1 MRHLPL
7 PLALLSVLA
16 LPALADL
23 PPADLDKK
31 LAEGREMAATG
42 RKQEAFAVFEEVIRN
57 AEDQP
62 RKWAAREE
70 MLKMGPTPAR
80 PQNDGERAQVAAEIL
95 EERHRYYGD
104 VMDQL
109 ADKRQLRGVRLF
121 RKKIMED
128 SGGGSDGQKNALREL
143 EARILRE
150 LLPKEDKEEAE
161 KIKKSLPKDKWAEAA
176 KDAEKRGKKHL
187 ALELSKDAFYGAGGV
202 GDAKALEELRA
213 KIEALEKE
221 VLEMVTPEET
231 KAFNDAVNH
240 RVWADLVTRES
251 HHFIFIGDKG
261 YVPRVPELSM
271 LELDIAY
278 IFITDMIARQP
289 DDDGQR
295 ITVFFKELWNF
306 GGGVGGGKTIKIGS
320 VNPKAKDI
328 TVSNFLY
335 FHELCHCLFDTAM
348 IWTGFIEGVANFGA
362 TMASCSLGHK
372 ADGENLFK
380 SNLEAF
386 KRDFL
391 GRDEDYFRIQNYGPS
406 CGFWLH
412 WLDKYGKGA
421 DGVWDWSLYRKWFR
435 LWRAHPMPPAETVEK
450 ARVFG
455 RCLSDVFGKEVWKDL
470 KSFGWPVI
478 EEDEGLTKAEKEDLI
493 RLWNVAK
500 GRWEQ
505 GDADDALM
513 KCEDIWMKYADH
525 HLAARARRLA
535 LEILDKTGGKGA
547 EQIRRDLGLIME
559 WKCAGPFY
567 SKVNGLF
574 DIFPP
579 EYEVDYA
586 KEYANPMAKG
596 TWFDP
601 KIRYDGIVA
610 FEFPYMD
617 GIVCYGLVNV
627 KVVSDTDAWLFVGS
641 DDGWAAWVNGELA
654 DKFDAGRG
662 VMFDQDRVNIRLRAG
677 WNRLLVK
684 IRNGDGAMGFVGR
697 ITDRTG
703 RAIDG
708 IQFTHAPQE
717 TPWWMGGKKAGK
729 ADMVWRDDFNAPGA
743 ERKYQ
748 VPCGGWKVTN
758 KALWGTDDKRNM
770 AWMKFLVTPGKDKD
784 APAQCIWLKDTVLK
798 GAKDIAIELKLVQ
811 GGDSRPKFEVSLDA
825 EGQNDGLSGTSLV
838 FHPNGEGC
846 SVVVWRYDH
855 VLYHIPGIQF
865 PAAKEHT
872 LTLVRFKERLTV
884 TFDGQ
889 KVLDD
894 VSMPQIDK
902 SNFLGIMT
910 WNKDCGLDD
919 LTVYRLGEK

>member
-1 MRHLPL
+1 MRHL
-7 PLALLSVLA
+7 LATVSLLAVLS

-23 PPADLDKK
+23 SPEDLDKK
-31 LAEGREMAATG
+31 LTEGREMAATG

-57 AEDQP
+57 AVDQP
-62 RKWAAREE
+62 HKWAAREE
-70 MLKMGPTPAR
+70 MMKMGPTPAR
-80 PQNDGERAQVAAEIL
+80 PQNDGERAQVASEIL

-109 ADKRQLRGVRLF
+109 AGKGLLRGVRLF

-128 SGGGSDGQKNALREL
+128 GGGGTDGQKNQLREL
-143 EARILRE
+143 EARIVRE

-161 KIKKSLPKDKWAEAA
+161 KIKKTLPKAKWAEAA
-176 KDAEKRGKKHL
+176 ADAEKRGKKHL
-187 ALELSKDAFYGAGGV
+187 ALELCKDAFYGAGGA
-202 GDAKALEELRA
+202 GDAKALEDLRA
-213 KIEALEKE
+213 KMDALEKE
-221 VLEMVTPEET
+221 VLEMVSPEET

-240 RVWADLVTRES
+240 RVWSDLITRES

-295 ITVFFKELWNF
+295 ITIFFKELWNF

-320 VNPKAKDI
+320 VNPKQKDI

-348 IWTGFIEGVANFGA
+348 IWTGFVEGVANFGA
-362 TMASCSLGHK
+362 TMASCSLGQK
-372 ADGENLFK
+372 AAGEGLFK

-386 KRDFL
+386 RRDFL

-412 WLDKYGKGA
+412 FLEKYGKGP
-421 DGVWDWSLYRKWFR
+421 DGVWDWSMYRKWFR

-455 RCLSDVFGKEVWKDL
+455 RCLSDVFGPEVWKDL

-478 EEDEGLTKAEKEDLI
+478 EDDESLSKIEKDELA
-493 RLWNVAK
+493 RLWNLAK
-500 GRWEQ
+500 ARWEQ
-505 GDADDALM
+505 GDSDDTLL
-513 KCEDIWMKYADH
+513 KCEDLWMKYPEH
-525 HLAARARRLA
+525 HIAASARRLA
-535 LEILDKTGGKGA
+535 LEVLDKTGGKGA

-579 EYEVDYA
+579 EFEIDYA
-586 KEYANPMAKG
+586 KEYPNPMAKA

-601 KIRYDGIVA
+601 KIRFDGIVK

-627 KVVSDTDAWLFVGS
+627 KVPADTDAWLFVGS
-641 DDGWAAWVNGELA
+641 DDSWGAWVNGELA
-654 DKFDAGRG
+654 DKFEVWRG

-677 WNRLLVK
+677 WNRVLVK
-684 IRNGDGAMGFVGR
+684 IRNGDGGMGFVGR
-697 ITDRTG
+697 ITDRKGMAIGGMELSHEPKETPMLTG
-703 RAIDG
+703 RK
-708 IQFTHAPQE
+708 P
-717 TPWWMGGKKAGK
+717 GK
-729 ADMVWRDDFNAPGA
+729 AEPVWRDDFNAGGA
-743 ERKYQ
+743 ERKYL

-758 KALWGTDDKRNM
+758 KAMWGTDDKRNM
-770 AWMKFLVTPGKDKD
+770 GWMKFLVTPGKDKD
-784 APAQCIWLKDTVLK
+784 APAQCIWLKDTTLK

-811 GGDSRPKFEVSLDA
+811 GGDSRPKFGISLDG
-825 EGQNDGLSGTSLV
+825 EGQNDGLSGTTLV

-846 SVVVWRYDH
+846 EVVLWRYDH
-855 VLYHIPGIQF
+855 VLYHVPDIKF
-865 PAAKEHT
+865 PAAKEHS
-872 LTLVRFKERLTV
+872 LTLIRFKERLTV

-889 KVLDD
+889 KVFDD

-902 SNFLGIMT
+902 SNFLGVMT